1 MPVRRG
7 KDSKGAFYR
16 YGGSG
21 KKYYF
26 KPGDKTSRERAK
38 KKAGKQAQA
47 IKASQNSK

>member
-7 KDSKGAFYR
+7 KDSKGPFYR
-16 YGGSG
+16 YGASG

-26 KPGDKTSRERAK
+26 TANDSSSRERAK

-47 IKASQNSK
+47 IKASQGSK